1 MIAAGGEL
9 GGIARQVYA
18 QRVGDG
24 IPGAE
29 VDDQPLVAVAVVLR
43 FAIAQTGG
51 DVAGQRLT
59 LTDGVLGGGRGDLA
73 RLGQVRNGRR
83 VLELSEPVATR

>member
-24 IPGAE
+24 IPGTQ
-29 VDDQPLVAVAVVLR
+29 VDDQPLVAAWR
-43 FAIAQTGG
+43 
-51 DVAGQRLT
+51 
-59 LTDGVLGGGRGDLA
+59 
-73 RLGQVRNGRR
+73 
-83 VLELSEPVATR
+83 